1 MSPYWTD
8 VLATLALQHL
18 WQAAVLIALAWLLA
32 RLRPRLGA
40 DVHSGMLLCAF
51 VLAVI
56 LPLAVLLPGHASSA
70 PAPAAT
76 ATPAVVPAQHS
87 AVMQAHDMPAS
98 AAANWPAVLGT
109 TFVGA
114 WLLGF
119 FWSMQRLIGSGL
131 AARRL
136 RDTARE
142 LPDAAHVFP
151 HALPRGVVIRA
162 SDQISGPMVV
172 GLVSPCILF
181 PQQLIDTLPV
191 ATRLHI
197 LRHEIAHIRRHDLW
211 AALLQSLCLCMY
223 WWSPPLRLLGTQL
236 DTAREMACDE
246 HAAMQSPS
254 VTDYADALLAG
265 IGTTLAPPGAP
276 RLLAA
281 GIFTSRTA
289 LTQRIEGL
297 LSMDIKH
304 RISGNAPLA
313 AACATVI
320 LASVTLTLLATPRM
334 GLASPARSAATLTHG
349 DDGAAL
355 IEAVEANRPDLIRQ
369 LVRQGADIDAAVDGD
384 GTALLVAAKRGN
396 LPIVHMLIG
405 LGAKVDQPSPGDG
418 NPLIAASAYGHLD
431 VVQALVGAGADLN
444 AIVPGDETPLINAA
458 RRGHLAIVKYLV
470 DRGADVNLGMLA
482 DRGEW
487 RSPLNQASNDTIRQY
502 LVDKG
507 ASPHR

>member
-1 MSPYWTD
+1 MSPYWMD
-8 VLATLALQHL
+8 ILATLALQHL
-18 WQAAVLIALAWLLA
+18 WQAAVLIVLAWLVA
-32 RLRPRLGA
+32 RLQPRLGA
-40 DVHSGMLLCAF
+40 DVHSGIRLCAF

-56 LPLAVLLPGHASSA
+56 LPFAVLLPGRAPTA

-76 ATPAVVPAQHS
+76 AAPTMVPAQHS
-87 AVMQAHDMPAS
+87 AVMQAHAMPAPG
-98 AAANWPAVLGT
+98 AANWPAILRT
-109 TFVGA
+109 TLVGG

-119 FWSMQRLIGSGL
+119 LWSMQRLVGSGL

-136 RDTARE
+136 RDTARR
-142 LPDAAHVFP
+142 LPDAARVFP
-151 HALPRGVVIRA
+151 HALPRGVVIRV
-162 SDQISGPMVV
+162 SDQISSPMVV
-172 GLVSPCILF
+172 GLISPCILF
-181 PQQLIDTLPV
+181 PQPLIDALP
-191 ATRLHI
+191 AAARLHI
-197 LRHEIAHIRRHDLW
+197 LHHEIAHIRRHDLW
-211 AALLQSLCLCMY
+211 AALLQSLCLCVY

-254 VTDYADALLAG
+254 ITDYADALLAG
-265 IGTTLAPPGAP
+265 IGTMAAPPYPP

-289 LTQRIEGL
+289 LTRRIEGL

-334 GLASPARSAATLTHG
+334 GVASPARPAATLTQG

-355 IEAVEANRPDLIRQ
+355 IGAVEANRPDLIRQ
-369 LVRQGADIDAAVDGD
+369 LVKQGADIDAAVSGD

-396 LPIVHMLIG
+396 LPIVQVLIG
-405 LGAKVDQPSPGDG
+405 LGAKVDQSSPGDG
-418 NPLIAASAYGHLD
+418 NPLIAAAAYGHLD
-431 VVQALVGAGADLN
+431 VMQALVGAGASLN

-458 RRGHLAIVKYLV
+458 RRGHLPIVKYLV
-470 DRGADVNLGMLA
+470 GQGADVNLGTLA

-487 RSPLNQASNDTIRQY
+487 RSPLNQASNSTIRQY
-502 LVDKG
+502 LIDKG
-507 ASPHR
+507 ASPHK